1 MRFPS
6 FLILFLLTFFGLSG
20 QVASTTIPD
29 TLRVG
34 YAGSAPFIIQGE
46 NQESVEGIV
55 FDIWKEIASSVD
67 QPYQLLPLH
76 SIDEGISKLTNGE
89 MDVVIGP
96 ITINSARAAKIDFSQ
111 PYYGTELALLAPT
124 VDLTVWDR
132 IKPFFSTTFLFA
144 ILGLVFTLFF
154 VGFLFW
160 LVEGRHYPED
170 YPKEPIKC
178 IGIGAWLAV
187 VTMTT
192 VGYGDYAPKTPKGRV
207 VIGSWMIISLI
218 LATTFVAGIATTFAQ
233 VNQGEQTITSLN
245 QLGGKRVAVPS
256 NQKVV
261 RLIDAVEAKAVK
273 VDNAS
278 QAYAML
284 LNGEVDA
291 VVYDEVQLEYT
302 LEASERENYQLTKKD
317 LVPQRYGFM
326 FSKESQMGRLIDQK
340 IIEMR
345 ESKEVQKIVTKW
357 IQKG

>member
-1 MRFPS
+1 MKFSNCLLLFLFCFLCFPS
-6 FLILFLLTFFGLSG
+6 QAANI
-20 QVASTTIPD
+20 ASD

-34 YAGSAPFIIQGE
+34 YVGSAPFVIQGE
-46 NQESVEGIV
+46 SQEQASGIV
-55 FDIWKEIASSVD
+55 FDIWKEIASSLD
-67 QPYQLLPLH
+67 QPYRLFPMH
-76 SIDEGISKLTNGE
+76 SIDDGISKLSKGE

-96 ITINSARAAKIDFSQ
+96 ITINSARAAKINFSQ
-111 PYYGTELALLAPT
+111 PYYSTELALLAPA

-144 ILGLVFTLFF
+144 ILALVLTLFF

-170 YPKEPIKC
+170 YPKDPVKC

-192 VGYGDYAPKTPKGRV
+192 VGYGDYAPKTAKGRV

-218 LATTFVAGIATTFAQ
+218 LATTFVAGIATTFSK

-245 QLGGKRVAVPS
+245 QLGGKRVAVPN

-261 RLIDAVEAKAVK
+261 RLIDAVEAKPVK
-273 VDNAS
+273 VDNVS

-284 LNGEVDA
+284 LKGEVDA

-302 LEASERENYQLTKKD
+302 FEVSERENYQLTKKN
-317 LVPQRYGFM
+317 LIPQRYGFM
-326 FSKESQMGRLIDQK
+326 YSKESQTERSIDQK
-340 IIEMR
+340 IIQMR
-345 ESKEVQKIVTKW
+345 ESREIKKIINAW
-357 IQKG
+357 IQKR